1 MSLYLVSAAIFAA
14 LHWSNGLGPVAGT
27 FVIRLMLLWSP
38 RQTSSILPKIAAHYF
53 ISLVLFWT

>member
-1 MSLYLVSAAIFAA
+1 VSAAIFAA